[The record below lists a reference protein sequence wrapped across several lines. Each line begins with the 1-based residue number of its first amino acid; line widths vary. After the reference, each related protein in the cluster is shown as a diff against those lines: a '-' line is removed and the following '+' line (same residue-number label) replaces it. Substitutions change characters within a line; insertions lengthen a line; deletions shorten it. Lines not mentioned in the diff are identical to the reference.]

1 MKDDYLS
8 RNNKVND
15 YMASATITDV
25 AKLAGVSIKTVSRV
39 INREPNVS
47 KDTREKVEQAVKD
60 LDYRPN
66 LSARSLAANR
76 SYLLGLIFGAPG
88 AHYVLDV
95 QGGILDVCR
104 PLGYELV
111 VHPASNNDVHLADEL
126 KVLILEKRIDA
137 VLLTPPLSDNLE
149 VIRHLLSMN
158 VPFVRVAPTIE
169 KELSPYVETNDSEAT
184 YDMTQELI
192 TLGHQKIAF
201 IRGNPEHRA
210 IGLRYEGYERALQ
223 DNNMQLIIEYVAQ
236 GDNHFETGV
245 SCAAQLLDLPNP
257 PTAIFAA
264 NDDMAA
270 GVLMAAHQRGIKVP
284 SELSVVGFDDSPV
297 ARQLWPSLTTIRQP
311 ILQMARKAT
320 DLLLK
325 KVRGKEISMPG
336 VMLASSGI
344 KRDSIGPAA

>member
-1 MKDDYLS
+1 MI
-8 RNNKVND
+8 
-15 YMASATITDV
+15 MANATITDV
-25 AKLAGVSIKTVSRV
+25 ARLAGVSIKTVSRV
-39 INREPNVS
+39 VNNEPNVR
-47 KDTREKVEQAVKD
+47 KETREKVESAVKQ

-66 LSARSLAANR
+66 LSARGLAANR

-95 QGGILDVCR
+95 QGGILDICR

-111 VHPASNNDVHLADEL
+111 VHPARNDDEHLVDEVKAL
-126 KVLILEKRIDA
+126 VLEKRIDA

-149 VIRHLLSMN
+149 AIQHLIDMG

-169 KELSPYVETNDSEAT
+169 KHLSPYVETNDMEAT

-192 TLGHQKIAF
+192 NLGHQKVAF

-210 IGLRYEGYERALQ
+210 IGLRYEGFARALQ
-223 DNNMQLIIEYVAQ
+223 DNHVVLPEAYVAQ
-236 GDNHFETGV
+236 GDNHFETGAA
-245 SCAAQLLDLPNP
+245 CAVQLLDLPEP

-264 NDDMAA
+264 NDEMAA
-270 GVLMAAHQRGIKVP
+270 GVMMVAHQRGIRIP
-284 SELSVVGFDDSPV
+284 EELSVVGFDDSPV

-325 KVRGKEISMPG
+325 KVRGKEVSMPG